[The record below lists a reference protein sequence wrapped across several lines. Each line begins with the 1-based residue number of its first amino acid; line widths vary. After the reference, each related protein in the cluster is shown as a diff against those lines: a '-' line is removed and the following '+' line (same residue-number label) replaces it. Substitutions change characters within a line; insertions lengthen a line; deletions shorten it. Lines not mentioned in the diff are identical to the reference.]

1 MNSKNKPM
9 ETTASKSKGRKRLRI
24 KKILLV
30 ILVLLIVIRILL
42 PYIVLR
48 VVNDKLAKLEGYTGH
63 VRDIDLALIVGS
75 YKIKDIKLEKTG
87 GKIPVPFFAAEV
99 IDLSIEWKAL
109 FKGGLVGEIEV
120 RRPILNFVKGPTEET
135 SQTKID
141 KEWQDIVNELMPL
154 KLNRFEIVE
163 GEIHYLDY
171 YSSPKVDVFTSNIY
185 ILAENLSNVT
195 DSTNLLP
202 STVTGSAEIYGGK
215 AKLNM
220 KLDALNKTPTFD
232 MNAEMIGL
240 NLVEVNDFLKAY
252 GKFDVQKGTFGVYTE
267 AAAKDGKIIGYTK
280 PIIKDLDVIEWK
292 DEKEDPL
299 GQKLLESVIGLGGWI
314 FKNKSEDQVAT
325 EIQFEGEL
333 KDPAVNVWSI
343 IGQTLRNAF
352 VEALYP
358 SLEHT
363 ININTV
369 KQADVEEKGFIEKIF
384 NRKDKKKS
392 DK

>member
-30 ILVLLIVIRILL
+30 LIVVLIVIRILL
-42 PYIVLR
+42 PYIVLK
-48 VVNDKLAKLEGYTGH
+48 VVNNKLAELDGYTGH

-99 IDLSIEWKAL
+99 IDLSVEWKAL
-109 FKGGLVGEIEV
+109 FKGGLVGEIDV

-325 EIQFEGEL
+325 EIEFEGEL
-333 KDPAVNVWSI
+333 KDPAINVWSI
-343 IGQTLRNAF
+343 IGETLRNAF
-352 VEALYP
+352 IEALYP

-369 KQADVEEKGFIEKIF
+369 KQAEVEEKGFIEKIF
-384 NRKDKKKS
+384 DRKDKKK
-392 DK
+392 K

>member
-9 ETTASKSKGRKRLRI
+9 KTTASEFKRKHRLRW
-24 KKILLV
+24 KRILLITV
-30 ILVLLIVIRILL
+30 VVLIVFRLFL
-42 PYIVLR
+42 PYIVLNI
-48 VVNDKLAKLEGYTGH
+48 VNDKLANIKGYTGH
-63 VRDIDLALIVGS
+63 VVDIDLALIVGS

-87 GKIPVPFFAAEV
+87 GKIPVPFFAADV

-109 FKGGLVGEIEV
+109 FNGGLVGEIEV
-120 RRPILNFVKGPTEET
+120 SRPILNFVKGPTEAT

-154 KLNRFEIVE
+154 KLNRFEIFE

-171 YSSPKVDVFTSNIY
+171 HSSPKVDVFTKNIH

-202 STVTGSAEIYGGK
+202 STVTGSASIYGGK
-215 AKLNM
+215 ATMNM
-220 KLDALNKTPTFD
+220 KLDALNKVPTFD
-232 MNAEMIGL
+232 INAEMKGL

-252 GKFDVQKGTFGVYTE
+252 GNFDVQKGTFGVYTE

-280 PIIKDLDVIEWK
+280 PIIKDLDVIEWEQ
-292 DEKEDPL
+292 EKEDPL
-299 GQKLLESVIGLGGWI
+299 TQKLWESIIGFGGWI

-325 EIQFEGEL
+325 EIQFEGVL
-333 KDPAVNVWSI
+333 KDPNVDIFSI
-343 IGQTLRNAF
+343 IGGTLRNAF
-352 VEALYP
+352 IEALYP
-358 SLEHT
+358 SLEQT

-369 KQADVEEKGFIEKIF
+369 EKAEVKKEGFLNKLF
-384 NRKDKKKS
+384 DKKKS
-392 DK
+392 EK

>member
-30 ILVLLIVIRILL
+30 LLVVLIVIRILL
-42 PYIVLR
+42 PYIVLK
-48 VVNDKLAKLEGYTGH
+48 VVNNKLAELDGYTGH

-99 IDLSIEWKAL
+99 IDLSVEWKAL

-252 GKFDVQKGTFGVYTE
+252 GKFDVQKGSFGVYTE

-325 EIQFEGEL
+325 EIEFEGEL
-333 KDPAVNVWSI
+333 KDPAINVWSI
-343 IGQTLRNAF
+343 IGETLRNAF
-352 VEALYP
+352 IEALYP

-369 KQADVEEKGFIEKIF
+369 KQAEVEEKGFIEKIF
-384 NRKDKKKS
+384 DRKDKKK
-392 DK
+392 K

>member
-30 ILVLLIVIRILL
+30 LIVVLIVIRILL
-42 PYIVLR
+42 PYIVLK
-48 VVNDKLAKLEGYTGH
+48 VVNNKLAELEGYTGH

-99 IDLSIEWKAL
+99 IDLSVEWKAL

-252 GKFDVQKGTFGVYTE
+252 GKFDVQKGSFGVYTE

-299 GQKLLESVIGLGGWI
+299 GQKLLESVVGLGGWI
-314 FKNKSEDQVAT
+314 FKNRSEDQVAT
-325 EIQFEGEL
+325 EIEFEGEL
-333 KDPAVNVWSI
+333 KDPAINVWNI
-343 IGQTLRNAF
+343 IGETLRNAF
-352 VEALYP
+352 IEALYP

-369 KQADVEEKGFIEKIF
+369 KQAEVEEKGFIEKIF
-384 NRKDKKKS
+384 DRKDKKK
-392 DK
+392 K

>member
-30 ILVLLIVIRILL
+30 LIVVLIVIRILL
-42 PYIVLR
+42 PYIVLK
-48 VVNDKLAKLEGYTGH
+48 VVNNKLAELEGYTGH

-99 IDLSIEWKAL
+99 IDLSVEWKAL

-252 GKFDVQKGTFGVYTE
+252 GKFDVQKGSFGVYTE

-325 EIQFEGEL
+325 EIEFEGEL
-333 KDPAVNVWSI
+333 KDPAINVWSI
-343 IGQTLRNAF
+343 IGETLRNAF
-352 VEALYP
+352 IEALYP

-369 KQADVEEKGFIEKIF
+369 KQAEVEEKGFIEKIF
-384 NRKDKKKS
+384 DRKDKKK
-392 DK
+392 K

>member
-1 MNSKNKPM
+1 MCI
-9 ETTASKSKGRKRLRI
+9 RDRL
-24 KKILLV
+24 
-30 ILVLLIVIRILL
+30 
-42 PYIVLR
+42 
-48 VVNDKLAKLEGYTGH
+48 DGYTGH

-99 IDLSIEWKAL
+99 IDLSVEWKAL

-232 MNAEMIGL
+232 MNAEML
-240 NLVEVNDFLKAY
+240 
-252 GKFDVQKGTFGVYTE
+252 
-267 AAAKDGKIIGYTK
+267 
-280 PIIKDLDVIEWK
+280 
-292 DEKEDPL
+292 
-299 GQKLLESVIGLGGWI
+299 
-314 FKNKSEDQVAT
+314 
-325 EIQFEGEL
+325 
-333 KDPAVNVWSI
+333 
-343 IGQTLRNAF
+343 
-352 VEALYP
+352 
-358 SLEHT
+358 SLIH
-363 ININTV
+363 I
-369 KQADVEEKGFIEKIF
+369 
-384 NRKDKKKS
+384 
-392 DK
+392 

>member
-1 MNSKNKPM
+1 M

-30 ILVLLIVIRILL
+30 LLVVLIVIRILL
-42 PYIVLR
+42 PYIVLK
-48 VVNDKLAKLEGYTGH
+48 VVNNKLAELDGYTGH

-99 IDLSIEWKAL
+99 IDLSVEWKAL

-292 DEKEDPL
+292 EEKEDPL
-299 GQKLLESVIGLGGWI
+299 GQKLLESVVGLGGWI
-314 FKNKSEDQVAT
+314 FKNRSEDQVAT
-325 EIQFEGEL
+325 EIEFEGEL
-333 KDPAVNVWSI
+333 KDPAINVWNI
-343 IGQTLRNAF
+343 IGETLRNAF
-352 VEALYP
+352 IEALYP

-369 KQADVEEKGFIEKIF
+369 KEAEVEKKGFIEKIF
-384 NRKDKKKS
+384 DRKDKKKA
-392 DK
+392 D

>member
-30 ILVLLIVIRILL
+30 LIVVLIVIRILL
-42 PYIVLR
+42 PYIVLK
-48 VVNDKLAKLEGYTGH
+48 VVNNKLAELDGYTGH

-99 IDLSIEWKAL
+99 IDLSVEWKAL

-299 GQKLLESVIGLGGWI
+299 GQKLLESVVGLGGWI
-314 FKNKSEDQVAT
+314 FKNRSEDQVAT
-325 EIQFEGEL
+325 EIEFEGEL
-333 KDPAVNVWSI
+333 KDPAINVWNI
-343 IGQTLRNAF
+343 IGETLRNAF
-352 VEALYP
+352 IEALYP

-369 KQADVEEKGFIEKIF
+369 KQAEVEEKGFIEKIF
-384 NRKDKKKS
+384 DRRDKKKA

>member
-1 MNSKNKPM
+1 M
-9 ETTASKSKGRKRLRI
+9 
-24 KKILLV
+24 
-30 ILVLLIVIRILL
+30 
-42 PYIVLR
+42 
-48 VVNDKLAKLEGYTGH
+48 
-63 VRDIDLALIVGS
+63 
-75 YKIKDIKLEKTG
+75 KIKLPLFVIAEIADTPPLL
-87 GKIPVPFFAAEV
+87 PVPFFAAEV
-99 IDLSIEWKAL
+99 IDLSVEWKAL

-252 GKFDVQKGTFGVYTE
+252 GKFDVQKGSFGVYTE

-325 EIQFEGEL
+325 EIEFEGEL
-333 KDPAVNVWSI
+333 KDPAINVWSI
-343 IGQTLRNAF
+343 IGETLRNAF
-352 VEALYP
+352 IEALYP

-369 KQADVEEKGFIEKIF
+369 KQAEVEEKGFIEKIF
-384 NRKDKKKS
+384 DRKDKKK
-392 DK
+392 K

>member
-9 ETTASKSKGRKRLRI
+9 KTTASEFKRKHRLRW
-24 KKILLV
+24 KRILLITV
-30 ILVLLIVIRILL
+30 VVLIVFRLFL
-42 PYIVLR
+42 PYIVLNI
-48 VVNDKLAKLEGYTGH
+48 VNDKLANIEGYTGH
-63 VRDIDLALIVGS
+63 VVDIDLALIVGS

-87 GKIPVPFFAAEV
+87 GKIPVPFFAADV

-109 FKGGLVGEIEV
+109 FNGGLVGEIEV
-120 RRPILNFVKGPTEET
+120 SRPILNFVKGPTEAT

-154 KLNRFEIVE
+154 KLNRFEIFE

-171 YSSPKVDVFTSNIY
+171 HSSPKVDVFTKNIH

-202 STVTGSAEIYGGK
+202 STVTGSASIYGGK
-215 AKLNM
+215 ATMNM
-220 KLDALNKTPTFD
+220 KLDALNKVPTFD
-232 MNAEMIGL
+232 INAEMKGL

-252 GKFDVQKGTFGVYTE
+252 GNFDVQKGTFGVYTE

-280 PIIKDLDVIEWK
+280 PIIKDLDVIEWEQ
-292 DEKEDPL
+292 EKEDPL
-299 GQKLLESVIGLGGWI
+299 TQKLWESIIGFGGWI

-325 EIQFEGEL
+325 EIQFEGVL
-333 KDPAVNVWSI
+333 KDPNVDIFSI
-343 IGQTLRNAF
+343 IGGTLRNAF
-352 VEALYP
+352 IEALYP
-358 SLEHT
+358 SLEQT

-369 KQADVEEKGFIEKIF
+369 EKAEVKKEGFLNKLF
-384 NRKDKKKS
+384 DKKKS
-392 DK
+392 EK

>member
-9 ETTASKSKGRKRLRI
+9 KTTASEFKRKHRLRW
-24 KKILLV
+24 KRILLITV
-30 ILVLLIVIRILL
+30 VVLIVFRLFL
-42 PYIVLR
+42 PYIVLNI
-48 VVNDKLAKLEGYTGH
+48 VNDKLANIEGYTGH
-63 VRDIDLALIVGS
+63 VVDIDLALIVGS

-87 GKIPVPFFAAEV
+87 GEIPVPFFAADV

-109 FKGGLVGEIEV
+109 FNGGLVGEIEV
-120 RRPILNFVKGPTEET
+120 SRPILNFVKGPTEAT

-154 KLNRFEIVE
+154 KLNRFEIFE

-171 YSSPKVDVFTSNIY
+171 HSSPKVDVFTKNIH

-202 STVTGSAEIYGGK
+202 STVTGSASIYGGK
-215 AKLNM
+215 ATMNM
-220 KLDALNKTPTFD
+220 KLDALNKVPTFD
-232 MNAEMIGL
+232 INAEMKGL

-252 GKFDVQKGTFGVYTE
+252 GNFDVQKGTFGVYTE

-280 PIIKDLDVIEWK
+280 PIIKDLDVIEWEQ
-292 DEKEDPL
+292 EKEDPL
-299 GQKLLESVIGLGGWI
+299 TQKLWESIIGFGGWI

-325 EIQFEGEL
+325 EIQFEGVL
-333 KDPAVNVWSI
+333 KDPNVDIFSI
-343 IGQTLRNAF
+343 IGGTLRNAF
-352 VEALYP
+352 IEALYP
-358 SLEHT
+358 SLEQT

-369 KQADVEEKGFIEKIF
+369 EKAEVKKEGFLNKLF
-384 NRKDKKKS
+384 DKKKS
-392 DK
+392 EK

>member
-30 ILVLLIVIRILL
+30 LLVVLIVIRILL
-42 PYIVLR
+42 PYIVLK
-48 VVNDKLAKLEGYTGH
+48 VVNNKLAELEGYTGH

-99 IDLSIEWKAL
+99 IDLSVEWKAL

-252 GKFDVQKGTFGVYTE
+252 GKFDVQKGSFGVYTE

-325 EIQFEGEL
+325 EIEFEGEL
-333 KDPAVNVWSI
+333 KDPAINVWNI
-343 IGQTLRNAF
+343 IGETLRNAF
-352 VEALYP
+352 IEALYP

-369 KQADVEEKGFIEKIF
+369 KEAEVEKKGFIEKIF
-384 NRKDKKKS
+384 DRKDKKKA
-392 DK
+392 D

>member
-30 ILVLLIVIRILL
+30 LLVVLIVIRILL
-42 PYIVLR
+42 PYIVLK
-48 VVNDKLAKLEGYTGH
+48 VVNNKLAELEGYTGH

-99 IDLSIEWKAL
+99 IDLSVEWKAL

-252 GKFDVQKGTFGVYTE
+252 GKFDVQKGSFGVYTE

-325 EIQFEGEL
+325 EIEFEGEL
-333 KDPAVNVWSI
+333 KDPAINVWSI
-343 IGQTLRNAF
+343 IGETLRNAF
-352 VEALYP
+352 IEALYP

-369 KQADVEEKGFIEKIF
+369 KQAEVEEKGFIEKIF
-384 NRKDKKKS
+384 DRKDKKK
-392 DK
+392 K

>member
-30 ILVLLIVIRILL
+30 LIVVLIVIRILL
-42 PYIVLR
+42 PYIVLK
-48 VVNDKLAKLEGYTGH
+48 VVNNKLAELEGYTGH

-99 IDLSIEWKAL
+99 LDLSVEWKAL

-299 GQKLLESVIGLGGWI
+299 GQKLLESVVGLGGWI
-314 FKNKSEDQVAT
+314 FKNRSEDQVAT
-325 EIQFEGEL
+325 EIEFEGEL
-333 KDPAVNVWSI
+333 KDPAINVWNI
-343 IGQTLRNAF
+343 IGETLRNAF
-352 VEALYP
+352 IEALYP

-369 KQADVEEKGFIEKIF
+369 KEAEVEKKGFIEKIF
-384 NRKDKKKS
+384 DRKDKKKA
-392 DK
+392 D

>member
-9 ETTASKSKGRKRLRI
+9 ETTASKSKGRKRLRV

-30 ILVLLIVIRILL
+30 LLVVLIVIRILL
-42 PYIVLR
+42 PYIVLK
-48 VVNDKLAKLEGYTGH
+48 VVNNKLAELEGYTGH

-99 IDLSIEWKAL
+99 IDLSVEWKAL

-325 EIQFEGEL
+325 EIEFEGEL
-333 KDPAVNVWSI
+333 KDPAINVWSI
-343 IGQTLRNAF
+343 IGETLRNAF
-352 VEALYP
+352 IEALYP

-369 KQADVEEKGFIEKIF
+369 KQAEVEEKGFIEKIF
-384 NRKDKKKS
+384 DRKDKKK
-392 DK
+392 K

>member
-24 KKILLV
+24 KKILLGL
-30 ILVLLIVIRILL
+30 LVVLIVIRILL
-42 PYIVLR
+42 PYIVLK
-48 VVNDKLAKLEGYTGH
+48 VVNNKLAELDGYTGH

-99 IDLSIEWKAL
+99 IDLSVEWKAL

-267 AAAKDGKIIGYTK
+267 AAAKEGKIIGYTK
-280 PIIKDLDVIEWK
+280 PIITDLDVIEWK
-292 DEKEDPL
+292 EEKNDPL
-299 GQKLLESVIGLGGWI
+299 GQKLLESVVGLGGWI
-314 FKNKSEDQVAT
+314 FKNRSEDQVAT
-325 EIQFEGEL
+325 EIEFEGEL
-333 KDPAVNVWSI
+333 KDPAINVWNI
-343 IGQTLRNAF
+343 IGETLRNAF
-352 VEALYP
+352 IEALYP

-369 KQADVEEKGFIEKIF
+369 KEAEVEKKGFIEKIF
-384 NRKDKKKS
+384 DRKDKKKT
-392 DK
+392 D

>member
-1 MNSKNKPM
+1 MVTN
-9 ETTASKSKGRKRLRI
+9 ASKSKGRKRLRI

-30 ILVLLIVIRILL
+30 FLVLLIVIRILL
-42 PYIVLR
+42 PYIILR

-99 IDLSIEWKAL
+99 IDLSVEWKAL

-171 YSSPKVDVFTSNIY
+171 NSSPKIDVFTTNIY

-202 STVTGSAEIYGGK
+202 STVIGSADIYGGK
-215 AKLNM
+215 AKMNI

-299 GQKLLESVIGLGGWI
+299 GQKLLESAIGLGGWI
-314 FKNKSEDQVAT
+314 FKNRTEDQVAT

-333 KDPAVNVWSI
+333 KDPAINVWSI
-343 IGQTLRNAF
+343 IGETLRNAF

-369 KQADVEEKGFIEKIF
+369 KEAEVEEKGFIEKIF
-384 NRKDKKKS
+384 DKRDKKKA
-392 DK
+392 D

>member
-30 ILVLLIVIRILL
+30 LLVVLIVIRILL
-42 PYIVLR
+42 PYIVLK
-48 VVNDKLAKLEGYTGH
+48 VVNNKLAELEGYTGH

-99 IDLSIEWKAL
+99 IDLSVEWKAL

-299 GQKLLESVIGLGGWI
+299 GQKLLESVVGLGGWI
-314 FKNKSEDQVAT
+314 FKNRSEDQVAT
-325 EIQFEGEL
+325 EIEFEGEL
-333 KDPAVNVWSI
+333 KDPAINVWSI
-343 IGQTLRNAF
+343 IGETLRNAF
-352 VEALYP
+352 IEALYP

-369 KQADVEEKGFIEKIF
+369 KQAEVEEKGFIEKIF
-384 NRKDKKKS
+384 DRKDKKK
-392 DK
+392 K

>member
-9 ETTASKSKGRKRLRI
+9 ETTASKSKGRKRLRV

-30 ILVLLIVIRILL
+30 LLVVLIVIRILL
-42 PYIVLR
+42 PYIVLK
-48 VVNDKLAKLEGYTGH
+48 VVNNKLAELDGYTGH

-99 IDLSIEWKAL
+99 IDLSVEWKAL

-252 GKFDVQKGTFGVYTE
+252 GKFDVQKGSFGVYTE

-280 PIIKDLDVIEWK
+280 PIIKWK

-325 EIQFEGEL
+325 EIEFEGEL
-333 KDPAVNVWSI
+333 KDPAINVWSI
-343 IGQTLRNAF
+343 IGETLRNAF
-352 VEALYP
+352 IEALYP

-369 KQADVEEKGFIEKIF
+369 KQAEVEEKGFIEKIF
-384 NRKDKKKS
+384 DRKDKKK
-392 DK
+392 K

>member
-30 ILVLLIVIRILL
+30 LIVVLIVIRILL
-42 PYIVLR
+42 PYIVLK
-48 VVNDKLAKLEGYTGH
+48 VVNNKLAELDGYTGH

-99 IDLSIEWKAL
+99 IDLSVEWKAL

-299 GQKLLESVIGLGGWI
+299 GQKLLESVVGLGGWI
-314 FKNKSEDQVAT
+314 FKNRSEDQVAT
-325 EIQFEGEL
+325 EIEFEGEL
-333 KDPAVNVWSI
+333 KDPAINVWNI
-343 IGQTLRNAF
+343 IGETLRNAF
-352 VEALYP
+352 IEALYP

-369 KQADVEEKGFIEKIF
+369 KEAEVEKKGFIEKIF
-384 NRKDKKKS
+384 DRKDKKKA
-392 DK
+392 D

>member
-24 KKILLV
+24 KKILLGL
-30 ILVLLIVIRILL
+30 LVVLIVIRILL
-42 PYIVLR
+42 PYIVLK
-48 VVNDKLAKLEGYTGH
+48 VVNNKLAELDGYTGH

-99 IDLSIEWKAL
+99 IDLSVEWKAL

-299 GQKLLESVIGLGGWI
+299 GQKLLESVVGLGGWI
-314 FKNKSEDQVAT
+314 FKNRSEDQVAT
-325 EIQFEGEL
+325 EIEFEGEL
-333 KDPAVNVWSI
+333 KDPAINVWNI
-343 IGQTLRNAF
+343 IGETLRNAF
-352 VEALYP
+352 IEALYP

-369 KQADVEEKGFIEKIF
+369 KEAEVEKKGFIEKIF
-384 NRKDKKKS
+384 DRKDKKKA
-392 DK
+392 D

>member
-30 ILVLLIVIRILL
+30 LLVVLIVIRILL
-42 PYIVLR
+42 PYIVLK
-48 VVNDKLAKLEGYTGH
+48 VVNNKLAELEGYTGH

-99 IDLSIEWKAL
+99 IDLSVEWKAL

-325 EIQFEGEL
+325 EIEFEGEL
-333 KDPAVNVWSI
+333 KDPAINVWSI
-343 IGQTLRNAF
+343 IGETLRNAF
-352 VEALYP
+352 IEALYP

-369 KQADVEEKGFIEKIF
+369 KQAEVEEKGFIEKIF
-384 NRKDKKKS
+384 DRKDKKK
-392 DK
+392 K

>member
-30 ILVLLIVIRILL
+30 LIVVLIVIRILL
-42 PYIVLR
+42 PYIVLK
-48 VVNDKLAKLEGYTGH
+48 VVNNKLAELEGYTGH

-99 IDLSIEWKAL
+99 IDLSVEWKAL

-325 EIQFEGEL
+325 EIEFEGEL
-333 KDPAVNVWSI
+333 KDPAINVWSI
-343 IGQTLRNAF
+343 IGETLRNAF
-352 VEALYP
+352 IEALYP

-369 KQADVEEKGFIEKIF
+369 KQAEVEEKGFIEKIF
-384 NRKDKKKS
+384 DRKDKKK
-392 DK
+392 K

>member
-30 ILVLLIVIRILL
+30 LIVVLIVIRILL
-42 PYIVLR
+42 PYIVLK
-48 VVNDKLAKLEGYTGH
+48 VVNNKLAELEGYTGH

-99 IDLSIEWKAL
+99 IDLSVEWKAL

-299 GQKLLESVIGLGGWI
+299 GQKLLESVVGLGGWI
-314 FKNKSEDQVAT
+314 FKNRSEDQVAT
-325 EIQFEGEL
+325 EIEFEGEL
-333 KDPAVNVWSI
+333 KDPAINVWNI
-343 IGQTLRNAF
+343 IGETLRNAF
-352 VEALYP
+352 IEALYP

-369 KQADVEEKGFIEKIF
+369 KEAEVEKKGFIEKIF
-384 NRKDKKKS
+384 DRKDKKKA
-392 DK
+392 D

>member
-1 MNSKNKPM
+1 M

-30 ILVLLIVIRILL
+30 LIVVLIVIRILL
-42 PYIVLR
+42 PYIVLK
-48 VVNDKLAKLEGYTGH
+48 VVNNKLAELDGYTGH

-99 IDLSIEWKAL
+99 IDLSVEWKAL

-299 GQKLLESVIGLGGWI
+299 GQKLLESVVGLGGWI
-314 FKNKSEDQVAT
+314 FKNRSEDQVAT
-325 EIQFEGEL
+325 EIEFEGEL
-333 KDPAVNVWSI
+333 KDPAINVWNI
-343 IGQTLRNAF
+343 IGETLRNAF
-352 VEALYP
+352 IEALYP

-369 KQADVEEKGFIEKIF
+369 KEAEVEKKGFIEKIF
-384 NRKDKKKS
+384 DRKDKKKA
-392 DK
+392 D

>member
-30 ILVLLIVIRILL
+30 LIVVLIVIRILL
-42 PYIVLR
+42 PYIVLK
-48 VVNDKLAKLEGYTGH
+48 VVNNKLAELDGYTGH

-99 IDLSIEWKAL
+99 IDLSVEWKAL

-171 YSSPKVDVFTSNIY
+171 YSSP
-185 ILAENLSNVT
+185 VT
-195 DSTNLLP
+195 P
-202 STVTGSAEIYGGK
+202 SPCS
-215 AKLNM
+215 
-220 KLDALNKTPTFD
+220 
-232 MNAEMIGL
+232 
-240 NLVEVNDFLKAY
+240 
-252 GKFDVQKGTFGVYTE
+252 
-267 AAAKDGKIIGYTK
+267 
-280 PIIKDLDVIEWK
+280 
-292 DEKEDPL
+292 
-299 GQKLLESVIGLGGWI
+299 
-314 FKNKSEDQVAT
+314 
-325 EIQFEGEL
+325 
-333 KDPAVNVWSI
+333 
-343 IGQTLRNAF
+343 R
-352 VEALYP
+352 
-358 SLEHT
+358 
-363 ININTV
+363 
-369 KQADVEEKGFIEKIF
+369 
-384 NRKDKKKS
+384 
-392 DK
+392 

>member
-1 MNSKNKPM
+1 M
-9 ETTASKSKGRKRLRI
+9 ETSASKSKGRKRLRI

-48 VVNDKLAKLEGYTGH
+48 VVNDKLANLEGYTGR
-63 VRDIDLALIVGS
+63 VIDIDLALIVGS

-87 GKIPVPFFAAEV
+87 GKIPVPFFTAEV

-120 RRPILNFVKGPTEET
+120 DRPILNFVKGPTEET
-135 SQTKID
+135 SQTNID

-154 KLNRFEIVE
+154 ELNRFEIFN

-171 YSSPKVDVFTSNIY
+171 HSSPKVDVFTTNIY

-215 AKLNM
+215 AKMNM

-267 AAAKDGKIIGYTK
+267 AAAKEGKIIGYTK
-280 PIIKDLDVIEWK
+280 PIIKDLDVVEWK
-292 DEKEDPL
+292 AEKEDPL
-299 GQKLLESVIGLGGWI
+299 GQKLLESVIGFGGWI
-314 FKNKSEDQVAT
+314 FKNRSEDQIAT

-343 IGQTLRNAF
+343 IGETLRNAF

-369 KQADVEEKGFIEKIF
+369 KEAEVEEKGFIEKIF
-384 NRKDKKKS
+384 DKKDKKEKKKS
-392 DK
+392 EK

>member
-30 ILVLLIVIRILL
+30 LIVVLIVIRILL
-42 PYIVLR
+42 PYIVLK
-48 VVNDKLAKLEGYTGH
+48 VVNNKLAELDGYTGH

-99 IDLSIEWKAL
+99 IDLSVEWKAL

-299 GQKLLESVIGLGGWI
+299 GQKLLESVVGLGGWI
-314 FKNKSEDQVAT
+314 FKNRSEDQVAT
-325 EIQFEGEL
+325 EIEFEGEL
-333 KDPAVNVWSI
+333 KDPAINVWSI
-343 IGQTLRNAF
+343 IGETLRNAF
-352 VEALYP
+352 IEALYP

-369 KQADVEEKGFIEKIF
+369 KQAEVEEKGFIEKIF
-384 NRKDKKKS
+384 DRKDKKK
-392 DK
+392 K

>member
-1 MNSKNKPM
+1 M
-9 ETTASKSKGRKRLRI
+9 
-24 KKILLV
+24 
-30 ILVLLIVIRILL
+30 
-42 PYIVLR
+42 
-48 VVNDKLAKLEGYTGH
+48 
-63 VRDIDLALIVGS
+63 RDIDLALIVGS

-99 IDLSIEWKAL
+99 IDLSVEWKAL

-299 GQKLLESVIGLGGWI
+299 GQKLLESVVGLGGWI
-314 FKNKSEDQVAT
+314 FKNRSEDQVAT
-325 EIQFEGEL
+325 EIEFEGEL
-333 KDPAVNVWSI
+333 KDPAINVWNI
-343 IGQTLRNAF
+343 IGETLRNAF
-352 VEALYP
+352 IEALYP

-369 KQADVEEKGFIEKIF
+369 KEAEVEKKGFIEKIF
-384 NRKDKKKS
+384 DRKDKKKA
-392 DK
+392 D